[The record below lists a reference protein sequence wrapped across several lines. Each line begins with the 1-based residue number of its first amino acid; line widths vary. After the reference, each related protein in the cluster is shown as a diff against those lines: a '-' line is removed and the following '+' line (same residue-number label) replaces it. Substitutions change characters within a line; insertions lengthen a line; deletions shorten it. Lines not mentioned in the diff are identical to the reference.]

1 MTSRPRLGVVLR
13 PQIAPERLRE
23 AVRRCDAA
31 GVDDVWLWEDCFLT
45 GGISAS
51 ASVLAWSDNVRVGL
65 GLMPVPFRNPALA
78 AMEIAALARLFP
90 GRFAPA
96 VGHGV
101 LDWMSQT
108 GVRAASPLTLLREHA
123 GAVRSLLHG
132 ERVTIDGR
140 YVHLDDVALD
150 WPPAGD
156 DVPPLLVGARGDKT
170 LALAGELA
178 DGVVLGDGDDDHH
191 DLDGERVAHALRVVL
206 EARAAGPLADQPFE
220 VVAYVGLEPGLD
232 PAERARELA
241 SAGATT
247 LAFQPSGDL
256 PDPAAA
262 LAAVAAA
269 REATAWSG

>member
-45 GGISAS
+45 GGIAASAS
-51 ASVLAWSDNVRVGL
+51 ALAWSDNLRVGL

-78 AMEIAALARLFP
+78 AMEIAALARFFP

-150 WPPAGD
+150 WPPAGTACRRCSSA
-156 DVPPLLVGARGDKT
+156 PAATRPWPWPASSPT
-170 LALAGELA
+170 AWCSTTATTT
-178 DGVVLGDGDDDHH
+178 HQ
-191 DLDGERVAHALRVVL
+191 DLSGERVARSLGIVL
-206 EARAAGPLADQPFE
+206 EARAAGPLADRPFE
-220 VVAYVGLEPGLD
+220 VVAYVGLDGD
-232 PAERARELA
+232 PATRARELVA
-241 SAGATT
+241 AGATT
-247 LAFQPSGDL
+247 LAFQPTGED
-256 PDPAAA
+256 PDPAPA

-269 REATAWSG
+269 REATAQAG

>member
-1 MTSRPRLGVVLR
+1 M
-13 PQIAPERLRE
+13 
-23 AVRRCDAA
+23 
-31 GVDDVWLWEDCFLT
+31 
-45 GGISAS
+45 
-51 ASVLAWSDNVRVGL
+51 RVGL

-123 GAVRSLLHG
+123 GAVRALLHG

-150 WPPAGD
+150 WPPD

-178 DGVVLGDGDDDHH
+178 DGVVLDDGDDEPPRPDRRAGRALASRSSWRPARRARWPTSRSRSSRTSGSATSTRPSARRELVDAGAH
-191 DLDGERVAHALRVVL
+191 D
-206 EARAAGPLADQPFE
+206 ARASAP
-220 VVAYVGLEPGLD
+220 
-232 PAERARELA
+232 PATRRTPR
-241 SAGATT
+241 G
-247 LAFQPSGDL
+247 
-256 PDPAAA
+256 A

-269 REATAWSG
+269 PHGAQLIHQED

>member
-1 MTSRPRLGVVLR
+1 MTGEPRLGVVLR
-13 PQIAPERLRE
+13 PQIEPERLRE

-45 GGISAS
+45 GGIAAS
-51 ASVLAWSDNVRVGL
+51 TAALAWSDKVRVGL

-78 AMEIAALARLFP
+78 AMEIAAVARLFP

-123 GAVRSLLHG
+123 GAVRALLHG
-132 ERVTIDGR
+132 ERVTVDGR

-150 WPPAGD
+150 WPPAAD
-156 DVPPLLVGARGDKT
+156 DTPPLLFGARGDKT

-178 DGVVLGDGDDDHH
+178 DGVVLDDGDDDHQ
-191 DLDGERVAHALRVVL
+191 DLDGERLARAVGVAL
-206 EARAAGPLADQPFE
+206 EARAAGALSDKPFE
-220 VVAYVGLEPGLD
+220 VVAYVGLGAD
-232 PAERARELA
+232 PAERARELVA
-241 SAGATT
+241 AGATT
-247 LAFQPSGDL
+247 LAFQPTGDA
-256 PDPAAA
+256 PDPAEA

-269 REATAWSG
+269 REATAPPD

>member
-1 MTSRPRLGVVLR
+1 MTSQPRLGVVLR
-13 PQIAPERLRE
+13 PQIEPERLRE

-31 GVDDVWLWEDCFLT
+31 GLDDVWLWEDCFLT
-45 GGISAS
+45 GGIAAS
-51 ASVLAWSDNVRVGL
+51 TAALAWSDNVRVGL

-78 AMEIAALARLFP
+78 AMEIAAVARLFP

-123 GAVRSLLHG
+123 GALRSLLHG
-132 ERVTIDGR
+132 ERVTVDGR
-140 YVHLDDVALD
+140 YIHLDDVALD

-156 DVPPLLVGARGDKT
+156 DIPPLLFGARGDKT

-178 DGVVLGDGDDDHH
+178 DGVVLDDGDDDYQ
-191 DLDGERVAHALRVVL
+191 DLDGERLARAVGIAL
-206 EARAAGPLADQPFE
+206 EARATGPLAGKPFE
-220 VVAYVGLEPGLD
+220 VVAYVGLGGD
-232 PAERARELA
+232 PAERARALV

-247 LAFQPSGDL
+247 LAFQPTGDS
-256 PDPAAA
+256 PDPAEA